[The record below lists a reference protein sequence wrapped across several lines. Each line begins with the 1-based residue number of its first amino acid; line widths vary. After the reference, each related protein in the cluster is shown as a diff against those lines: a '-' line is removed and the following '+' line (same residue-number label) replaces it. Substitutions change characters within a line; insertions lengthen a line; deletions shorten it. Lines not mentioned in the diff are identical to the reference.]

1 MSGSATAT
9 AARSSAAPA
18 LPSHNNLTRYGATA
32 ALLLLYSL
40 LTEEGQHVGVGH
52 RGSCAWMVPP
62 PHPWQQQ
69 NSSTRQR
76 IHNNEQ
82 CAH

>member
-1 MSGSATAT
+1 MSGSATVAAVHGWCHRPTPGSNRT
-9 AARSSAAPA
+9 AQHGSAFTTTN
-18 LPSHNNLTRYGATA
+18 SV
-32 ALLLLYSL
+32 